1 MSEHDKAVR
10 SIIELI
16 VDSFNSETLRIIEA
30 ACYTGLREFDVITI
44 ERENTEL
51 TTDISPDV
59 KAYQMYFVAK
69 KVEGLSDKSL
79 QLYRYTIDKFLK
91 MCQKPLTAI
100 SANDIRFFIASRQG
114 IALTTLDNERRY
126 LSSFFTW
133 LHDEEYIPKN
143 PMKKIKAIKQGR
155 VVRKPFTG
163 KEIEELRDACNDK
176 RERAIVEVLL
186 STGMR
191 VGELHGVDR
200 DDVSGSEVMVT
211 GKGNKQRVCY
221 LNPTALK
228 RLNDYL
234 AERTDILQPLIL
246 ADLSNKGAAKYGHR
260 LGIGRYEQIVRE
272 IGRRAGVDNTH
283 PHKFRRTAATTALQR
298 GMPIEQVQKM
308 LGHEAID
315 TTLRYALTADETV
328 KHAHSKYM

>member
-10 SIIELI
+10 SILEII
-16 VDSFNSETLRIIEA
+16 VDGFDSDTLRIIEA
-30 ACYTGLREFDVITI
+30 ACYTGLRDFEVTKL
-44 ERENTEL
+44 ERSCTEL
-51 TTDISPDV
+51 STDISPDV

-79 QLYRYTIDKFLK
+79 QLYRYTIDKFLD
-91 MCQKPLTAI
+91 MAQKPLIAI
-100 SANDIRFFIASRQG
+100 NANDVRFFLASRQG
-114 IALTTLDNERRY
+114 VSLTTLDNERRY

-133 LHDEEYIPKN
+133 LHDEEYVPKN
-143 PMKKIKAIKQGR
+143 PMKKIKAIKQAR
-155 VVRKPFTG
+155 IVRKPFSG
-163 KEIEELRDACNDK
+163 KEIEELRDACNGK

-200 DDVSGSEVMVT
+200 DDISGSEVVVT
-211 GKGNKQRVCY
+211 GKGKKQRVCY

-234 AERTDILQPLIL
+234 AERTDSLQPLIL
-246 ADLSNKGAAKYGHR
+246 ADLSSKWSAKYGFR
-260 LGIGRYEQIVRE
+260 LGIGRIEEIVRE
-272 IGRRAGVDNTH
+272 IGRRAGVASTH

-308 LGHEAID
+308 LGHESID